1 MSRAQGSESPLSD
14 RRRSLP
20 LINWGTAYISTCAPF
35 FVRLEK
41 RFAAKSYSFLQFVLL
56 QHWSRRVGDKR
67 LRPLVDHVS
76 NRAIGAADLE
86 IIMVHRRAPRALT
99 CTRARRSGASRGE
112 PVHSRR
118 GHARRLAVG
127 IGSRVLER
135 DPAVFGLK

>member
-20 LINWGTAYISTCAPF
+20 LIIWGTAYISTCAPF

-86 IIMVHRRAPRALT
+86 IIMVHRRAPRALI
-99 CTRARRSGASRGE
+99 CTRARRSGASRGV
-112 PVHSRR
+112 PAHSRR
-118 GHARRLAVG
+118 GHARRLAMD
-127 IGSRVLER
+127 IGSRVSER
-135 DPAVFGLK
+135 DPALFGLK